1 MKRITLTT
9 VQEVAEVELC
19 GWNKGCGR
27 CKELGKGLREGHA
40 EQNIWTYER

>member
-19 GWNKGCGR
+19 GWNWGCGR
-27 CKELGKGLREGHA
+27 CKGLGKGLRERRA
-40 EQNIWTYER
+40 EQSIWT